1 MTATAFIQTLDPND
15 IAPGKRLVGGETL
28 SAIVKQAAS
37 GLGGITALAGG
48 GSSNTIQLNNYINEI
63 TVCATNND
71 SVMLPLALAG
81 NEVTIINSGAANLR
95 VYAQLSNA
103 ANASSAADVIVALAG
118 GAGVGFVTI
127 SPAAF
132 SVFSCGTAGRWKS
145 QNV

>member
-1 MTATAFIQTLDPND
+1 MTATSLTQTIDPND
-15 IAPGKRLVGGETL
+15 IAPGKRLIGGDTVGFL
-28 SAIVKQAAS
+28 LKQCAS
-37 GLGGITALAGG
+37 GIGGLTALAGG
-48 GSSNTIQLNNYINEI
+48 GSANTVQLNSYINEI
-63 TVCATNND
+63 TVCASAND

-81 NEVTIINSGAANLR
+81 AEVTVINSGAQNLR

-118 GAGVGFVTI
+118 GAGVAYVTI
-127 SPAAF
+127 SAAAF